1 VTDSIQYFQLSLSR
15 LSLVSTRCAARGNE
29 IINKTDISNYVYA
42 VLHDPRYRQKF
53 ALNLKAEFPRIPFH
67 ANFSAWADIGTQL
80 IKLHAHFE
88 QVEPWEFDR
97 RDAINRVSTKC
108 RLKADKINHCIEID
122 SDTTLSNIPPEAW
135 QYQLGNRSA
144 LEWVLDQYKEKTP
157 KDPTIRE
164 KFNTYRF
171 ADHKEQVIELLAKV
185 CRVSVDTVAL
195 LEQIE
200 KLPWD

>member
-1 VTDSIQYFQLSLSR
+1 MTL
-15 LSLVSTRCAARGNE
+15 A
-29 IINKTDISNYVYA
+29 
-42 VLHDPRYRQKF
+42 
-53 ALNLKAEFPRIPFH
+53 
-67 ANFSAWADIGTQL
+67 IGEKL

-122 SDTTLSNIPPEAW
+122 NDTTLSNIPPEAW

-171 ADHKEQVIELLAKV
+171 ADHKEEVIELLAKV

-195 LEQIE
+195 VAEIE